1 MVEPQT
7 FNLLVA
13 GSSPAGTTNFRD
25 EPKDKEGV
33 GSVPIIVRESSHHRT
48 ILVWQNIKYVH
59 SYVCSFAILA
69 QLVEQGICN
78 AQVVSSI
85 LTDGSTFVL
94 LYIYSESSYDGW

>member
-1 MVEPQT
+1 MKIIAQYVWGSLDYYGAEIDKYT
-7 FNLLVA
+7 EHLLDW
-13 GSSPAGTTNFRD
+13 F
-25 EPKDKEGV
+25 
-33 GSVPIIVRESSHHRT
+33 
-48 ILVWQNIKYVH
+48 LVWQNIKYVH

-94 LYIYSESSYDGW
+94 F